1 MAAAAQKGF
10 CGEIVMRLKTTL
22 LASAA
27 GAAVLATIPSAQAGS
42 YVSVF
47 GGWNRLGNDVSG
59 VAGAGTA
66 TVTTS
71 ISHPTTGGGTH
82 TDTVTFSFG
91 TTFSNSGAK
100 GRDGFVLG
108 AAVGGDL
115 GWLPGLRGEVELAY
129 RHSKLGRASAS
140 AVITDTFDAV
150 FISHATGFT
159 TLLTSTL
166 TGTASF
172 ASNSGSVRTFTLM
185 ANAWYDIDMGSN
197 FTPYVGG
204 GVGYAD
210 NEVKHGLVFNG
221 SSGDFA
227 WQLGA
232 GVNYKISDGT
242 SIGLG
247 YRYLDAGDVTLLM
260 APRLG
265 GPVPS
270 QTYDITSH
278 SVLVNVN
285 FKIGK

>member
-1 MAAAAQKGF
+1 MAAAAHKRF
-10 CGEIVMRLKTTL
+10 CGEIAMRLKTTL

-27 GAAVLATIPSAQAGS
+27 GAALLAAIPAAQAGA
-42 YVSVF
+42 YVSIF
-47 GGWNRLGNDVSG
+47 GGWNRLGNDIGS

-66 TVTTS
+66 TYTTTRTHGS
-71 ISHPTTGGGTH
+71 PTH
-82 TDTVTFSFG
+82 TDTVTFAFG

-115 GWLPGLRGEVELAY
+115 GWLPGLRGEFELAF
-129 RHSKLGRASAS
+129 RRSKLGRASAFAS
-140 AVITDTFDAV
+140 VTDTFDSVTFTSGHTGGA
-150 FISHATGFT
+150 ATFT
-159 TLLTSTL
+159 GTL
-166 TGTASF
+166 TGTAAA
-172 ASNSGSVRTFTLM
+172 ASSDGSVRTFTLM
-185 ANAWYDIDMGSN
+185 ANAWYDFDMGSN
-197 FTPYVGG
+197 FKPYVGG

-210 NEVKHGLVFNG
+210 NEIKHGLVFNG
-221 SSGDFA
+221 SGGDFA

-232 GVNYKISDGT
+232 GVNYQIGDRT

-247 YRYLDAGDVTLLM
+247 YRYLDAGDVELLL

-265 GPVPS
+265 GPVPAA
-270 QTYDITSH
+270 TYDVTNH